1 MSRSSA
7 VRVLLFRYFVSLNFL
22 KSPDLTGNL
31 CHDLHGD
38 KLKNRGIF
46 SLFFNFQPLVWWEG
60 LTGVLADSLKIQVHL
75 GISDYQE
82 NSRIHP

>member
-1 MSRSSA
+1 MSLSSA
-7 VRVLLFRYFVSLNFL
+7 VCVLLFCYFVSLNFL

-31 CHDLHGD
+31 LHDLNGD

-46 SLFFNFQPLVWWEG
+46 SLFLKFQPLEGREG
-60 LTGVLADSLKIQVHL
+60 LTGVLADSVKIQVHL